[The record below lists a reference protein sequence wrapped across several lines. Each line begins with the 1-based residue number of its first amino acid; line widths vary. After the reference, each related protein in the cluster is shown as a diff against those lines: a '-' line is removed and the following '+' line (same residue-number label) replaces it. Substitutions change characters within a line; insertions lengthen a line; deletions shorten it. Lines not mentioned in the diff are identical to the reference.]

1 MKKISVFKGFALGVL
16 FAAVFFTLC
25 EANKSAPRTSFGSAA
40 ANPQNDG
47 SLLQNDITAS
57 RQNAIT
63 RAVAKVSPAVVSIN
77 VTQLQEYYTGNPFL
91 DDPFWR
97 QFFRYDR
104 IMREVHGLGSGFLFT
119 KEGYILTNQ
128 HVVNRAHSI
137 VVTLSGGE
145 KFDAELVGED
155 YKTDIAVLKIKGR
168 DFPAAQLGNSD
179 DLIIGEWV
187 IAMGN
192 PFGLFDIAARPT
204 VTVGVISAVD
214 MDFSGMVQDRLYED
228 MIQTDA
234 SINSGNSGGPL
245 INAAGEVIGINT
257 FIYTSGSTGSVG
269 VGFAIPINRVRLIA
283 ADLIKYGSVQRDI
296 WTQIQF
302 DDITPMVAY
311 YLRLPTTDGVIVT
324 NVERNSPW
332 QEAGLEA
339 EDVIL
344 EIEGKAIRSKKDVEK
359 LKTLLKPRKGEVITL
374 KVYRNRRIYRAEVK
388 F

>member
-25 EANKSAPRTSFGSAA
+25 EVNKSVPRTSFGAAA
-40 ANPQNDG
+40 ANPQNDD

-145 KFDAELVGED
+145 KYDADLVGED

-204 VTVGVISAVD
+204 VTVGVISAVE
-214 MDFSGMVQDRLYED
+214 MDFTGMVQDRLYED

-359 LKTLLKPRKGEVITL
+359 LKTSLKPRKGEVITL